1 MIGMAALA
9 TGCAGLYLTPFRK
22 DSRSPR
28 ARSGPRA
35 VRAVCAG
42 PGRAH
47 RATPG
52 DDLGTAATVPGGDAR
67 SGDALGERP
76 GGDQLVRAVARAR
89 IADALFAANEPVKLG
104 RYQLLE
110 VVGTGGMGVVWG
122 AWDPELDRRV
132 AIKLLNA
139 TIQAA
144 RERIV
149 REGQALARLSHPNVV
164 PIYDVGVVDDRVY
177 LVMEWVRGHSLRRFG
192 SAPRTVAE
200 LVAVYRAAGQG
211 LAAAHRA
218 SLIHRDFKPENAIL
232 GDDGRVRVLDFGLAR
247 GEVRVT
253 GDGDAA
259 SGSEDL
265 TRGAG
270 TPRYMA
276 PEQADGTAVTP
287 AVDQY
292 ALCVSLR
299 EALVGRRGD
308 GQPAEL
314 PGWLARVLDRGTA
327 PAADRY
333 PSIDELLHALARD
346 PVTVRRRR
354 LVAAGAIAAVAA
366 AFLVGTQR
374 AAAPEAE
381 RCLGGAGEL
390 AGSWSPAVRS
400 RLAAHMASRTTR
412 WPPSTR
418 AARSTRAS
426 ATHRSA
432 SSSNRP
438 ARPTTAAGSTTSTS
452 TRSPT
457 SATTASAT
465 TTRR

>member
-1 MIGMAALA
+1 
-9 TGCAGLYLTPFRK
+9 
-22 DSRSPR
+22 
-28 ARSGPRA
+28 
-35 VRAVCAG
+35 
-42 PGRAH
+42 
-47 RATPG
+47 
-52 DDLGTAATVPGGDAR
+52 
-67 SGDALGERP
+67 
-76 GGDQLVRAVARAR
+76 
-89 IADALFAANEPVKLG
+89 
-104 RYQLLE
+104 
-110 VVGTGGMGVVWG
+110 
-122 AWDPELDRRV
+122 
-132 AIKLLNA
+132 
-139 TIQAA
+139 
-144 RERIV
+144 
-149 REGQALARLSHPNVV
+149 
-164 PIYDVGVVDDRVY
+164 
-177 LVMEWVRGHSLRRFG
+177 
-192 SAPRTVAE
+192 
-200 LVAVYRAAGQG
+200 VYRAAGQG

-390 AGSWSPAVRS
+390 AGSWSPRC
-400 RLAAHMASRTTR
+400 
-412 WPPSTR
+412 
-418 AARSTRAS
+418 
-426 ATHRSA
+426 
-432 SSSNRP
+432 
-438 ARPTTAAGSTTSTS
+438 AAGSPRTWPHEQHAGRRRPERHDRRELQLRTVRRAR
-452 TRSPT
+452 RSD
-457 SATTASAT
+457 
-465 TTRR
+465 RRDRPPPPAQRQVRRPAHRPRLLRLPLLRQDADRVDPVRPAVPVRARCCEVPHAAPRAALHVLARQSCSVSGSRWS